1 MKAPPIA
8 PALLA
13 LLLGSTVIPAGT
25 RIPIRFVQRITSGRD
40 TVGTPVLVQTMGAL
54 VQDSCVVVP
63 PYTRARGRVVVSKGG
78 GRFGRHGLLG
88 LRFDSLEVRSGHWVG
103 ISGVLD
109 TLEYAKPGTL
119 TDSGLVSSGKTSVVG
134 VGKRLVPAGVAAAV
148 DLAAAPVALLGGY
161 ALVRRGPP
169 VRIIAGEIGGIRLT
183 EPLEV
188 TGDDGCEPASAH
200 RELAEMPALP
210 QFVPRTENRR
220 GTVLGDPFNVLLLGT
235 ASDIDS
241 AFRSAGWVRAQKRS
255 VLAVTKE
262 VTAAI
267 ASRPAISAPVST
279 QYFEGRPQDVAYELP
294 GPNVRIRHHIRMW
307 LLDSLASVW
316 VGAANKDVGVIFK
329 PWEPQAT
336 HRIDSH
342 VDRERDRIVHD
353 LEASG
358 CADLVDYVALPGAVT
373 EARNTSGQKIVSDGR
388 TAVVRLRPCSP
399 LPPPVAMP

>member
-1 MKAPPIA
+1 MKVIA
-8 PALLA
+8 PTLLA
-13 LLLGSTVIPAGT
+13 LWLGSTVIPAGT
-25 RIPIRFVQRITSGRD
+25 RIPIRFVQRITSGKD

-54 VQDSCVVVP
+54 VRDSCVVVP
-63 PYTRARGRVVVSKGG
+63 PYTRAKGRIVVSKGG
-78 GRFGRHGLLG
+78 GRFGRHGRLG
-88 LRFDSLEVRSGHWVG
+88 LRFDSLEVRPGRWAA

-183 EPLEV
+183 EPLELA
-188 TGDDGCEPASAH
+188 DDGRCEPVSAH
-200 RELAEMPALP
+200 RELADLPALP
-210 QFVPRTENRR
+210 QFVPRTENRA

-235 ASDIDS
+235 ASAVDS
-241 AFRSAGWVRAQKRS
+241 AFARAGWLRAQKPS

-279 QYFEGRPQDVAYELP
+279 QYFESRPQDLAYVLP
-294 GPNVRIRHHIRMW
+294 GPNARIRHHIRIW
-307 LLDSLASVW
+307 LLDSLSLVW
-316 VGAANKDVGVIFK
+316 IGAANKDIGVIFK

-342 VDRERDRIVHD
+342 IDRERDRIVHD

-358 CADLVDYVALPGAVT
+358 CADLVDYTTLPDAVT
-373 EARNTSGQKIVSDGR
+373 QARNTSGQRIVSDGR
-388 TAVVRLRPCSP
+388 TAVVRLRPCGPS
-399 LPPPVAMP
+399 PVAVP